1 MDLGIEGKRAAVAAG
16 SSGLG
21 LGVAHALASEG
32 VRVAICG
39 RDPERLE
46 RAVES
51 LGVDAAVVPL
61 VADVSDVEGA
71 STFVAAA
78 VEALGGIDILVPN
91 AGGPPAGNFAST
103 DLDAYPT
110 ALQLNLMSTVAMCK
124 LAVPAMQER
133 GWGRVV
139 AITSSTVRQPAAGLI
154 LSNVARTGA
163 TAFLKTLA
171 TEVAGVLSTV
181 NSVQPGLHDT
191 DRLRHLGVS
200 AADAGRAVPT
210 GIVGDALDFGR
221 VVAFLCSQHARFVTG
236 VAVPVDGGAFSGLQ

>member
-21 LGVAHALASEG
+21 LGVAEALASEG

-39 RDPERLE
+39 RDPDRLE

-51 LGVDAAVVPL
+51 LGVDAAVVPV

-71 STFVAAA
+71 SAFVTAA
-78 VEALGGIDILVPN
+78 VKALGGIDILVPN

-103 DLDAYPT
+103 DLDAYPA

-171 TEVAGVLSTV
+171 TEVAGDGVTV
-181 NSVQPGLHDT
+181 NSVCHRRRRGRAHRHRGRRA
-191 DRLRHLGVS
+191 RLRPGGGVPLL
-200 AADAGRAVPT
+200 AARPLRHRGRRARRRWRLLRPAV
-210 GIVGDALDFGR
+210 
-221 VVAFLCSQHARFVTG
+221 ARTRN
-236 VAVPVDGGAFSGLQ
+236 AQRMTP